1 MAVHNASAYVRLAID
16 SILNQSVRN
25 LEFIII
31 DDCSTDDS
39 AAIIESYR
47 DPRIR
52 FIRNEKQSGLAF
64 SLNRGLDMAS
74 GSFIARMD
82 ADDISHPD
90 RLQLQLAYMA
100 KNRLDVC
107 GGAIS
112 RIDANGNVFKKRVA
126 YSGSDKQLKA
136 NTVLSPQFFHPA
148 VVFRSSFLKKQNV
161 EYDETYRRAQDFELW
176 SRLVFGVDKV
186 RFGNVDKLVLSYR
199 DLPDSNAKS
208 TRNTYQSEVADSI
221 RVLNL
226 TRLAVPYRQSYP
238 VLNKF
243 LRKEKLSKSELFRLV
258 VLFRGLNVR
267 SLERFG
273 ACPQVSSLFPLQW
286 VGGGGIV
293 LYWRERLYRNQV
305 FLKQLRQFLT
315 VLQSILLKRN
325 KLA

>member
-1 MAVHNASAYVRLAID
+1 MAVHNASAYVRLAVD

-64 SLNRGLDMAS
+64 SLNRGLAMTS

-112 RIDANGNVFKKRVA
+112 RIDTNGNVFKKRVA

-176 SRLVFGVDKV
+176 SRLVFGVDEV
-186 RFGNVDKLVLSYR
+186 RFGNVNKLVLSYR
-199 DLPDSNAKS
+199 DLPDLNAKS

-273 ACPQVSSLFPLQW
+273 ACPQVNSLFPLQR